1 MMGRKIIH
9 VDMDAFYASVEQR
22 DRPHL
27 KGVPVIVGGPPH
39 ARGVVATCSY
49 EARKY
54 GIHSAMPS
62 RRAFQLCPRAVFLRP
77 RFEVYRAVSAQI
89 MELFLEVTPLV
100 EPLSLDEAYLD
111 VTENNL
117 QMTSATHIAQ
127 YILTEIKRRTGLT
140 ASAGVSN
147 SKLVAKIASGH
158 QKPNGLTVL
167 PPDAVLPFLS
177 GLKIGDLHGVGKVTE
192 QTLRKHGFNTV
203 ADLQQSSIA
212 ELRGLLGRDRGTEL
226 YTMAHGEDERMV
238 RPHRERKSIGSEST
252 FEEDTEDIDTIFETL
267 KREALSVVKTLNQK
281 ELVCRTVTIKW
292 KTEDFQSRSRRY
304 TFLEETADEETL
316 LRVTTKLFNEI
327 EFTGP
332 IRLIGMS
339 VSHLESPSPSKQ
351 LTWQDI
357 DSYL

>member
-1 MMGRKIIH
+1 MGRKIIH
-9 VDMDAFYASVEQR
+9 IDMDAFYASVEQR

-54 GIHSAMPS
+54 GVHSAMPS
-62 RRAFQLCPRAVFLRP
+62 RRAFQLCPRAVFIRP
-77 RFEVYRAVSAQI
+77 RFDVYRAVSAQI

-117 QMTSATHIAQ
+117 NMTSATHIAE
-127 YILTEIKRRTGLT
+127 YILAEIKRRTDLT

-147 SKLVAKIASGH
+147 SKLVAKIASGY

-167 PPDAVLPFLS
+167 PPEEVLPFLS
-177 GLKIGDLHGVGKVTE
+177 SLQIGDLHGVGKVTE
-192 QTLRKHGFNTV
+192 QTLRKHGFETV
-203 ADLQQSSIA
+203 ADIQQSPVE

-226 YTMAHGEDERMV
+226 YTMAHGEDERLV
-238 RPHRERKSIGSEST
+238 RPHRERKSIGSETT

-267 KREALSVVKTLNQK
+267 KREAQSVVRSLQQK
-281 ELVCRTVTIKW
+281 ELVCRTVTVKW
-292 KTEDFQSRSRRY
+292 KTETFQSRSKRF
-304 TFLEETADEETL
+304 TFLEETNDEDRL
-316 LRVTTKLFNEI
+316 LTVTTKLFNEI

-339 VSHLESPSPSKQ
+339 VSHLEVPPKSRQ